1 MHLVAIGIV
10 FNIIQVWISLIYTVF
25 IVVIIEGK
33 MYCISFIIIFKTSRL
48 FVPYFSIENLVE

>member
-25 IVVIIEGK
+25 IVVIIEHK
-33 MYCISFIIIFKTSRL
+33 MYCISFIIIFKTSPL
-48 FVPYFSIENLVE
+48 FVPYISMENLVQ

>member
-1 MHLVAIGIV
+1 MHLVATGIV

-33 MYCISFIIIFKTSRL
+33 MYCISFIIIFKTSPL
-48 FVPYFSIENLVE
+48 FVLYISMENLVQ